1 MIGGVTVPFEYSNLP
16 TRPSGRA
23 VRALGAVFPGIRRVQ
38 AEAVPYAEQWRRA
51 NRAALDD
58 SGPVW
63 VAIGDSMSQ
72 GVGARAF
79 DRGFVGQLSE
89 RLQPQWPHRL
99 VNLSVFGARVQDAL
113 DQQLPALQTLISAGV
128 VPTVVTVVI
137 GSNDLVSAVH
147 RAGLVARFAVLLDHL
162 PPGAVV
168 SNLPNPRKEARAV
181 DALLRARAARGE
193 LLVADMRG
201 DGPRSWRGRLA
212 ADKFHPNDA
221 GYAAM
226 ADVLEGPVRERLA
239 RHTMG
244 R

>member
-1 MIGGVTVPFEYSNLP
+1 MVSIPFDYSNLP
-16 TRPSGRA
+16 TRPPGRA
-23 VRALGAVFPGIRRVQ
+23 VRVLGAVFPGVRRVQ
-38 AEAVPYAEQWRRA
+38 DDAVPYATRWREA
-51 NRAALDD
+51 NLAAIGR

-72 GVGARAF
+72 GVGASAY

-89 RLQPQWPHRL
+89 RLQDRWPHRL

-113 DQQLPALQTLISAGV
+113 DHQLPALRRLAAAGTA
-128 VPTVVTVVI
+128 PTVVTVVI
-137 GSNDLVSAVH
+137 GSNDLLSTLH
-147 RAGLVARFAVLLDHL
+147 RADLVERFTTLLDQL
-162 PPGAVV
+162 PVGAVV
-168 SNLPNPRKEARAV
+168 SNLPNPHREARAI
-181 DALLRARAARGE
+181 DALLRERAAGGE
-193 LLVADMRG
+193 VLLADLRG

-212 ADKFHPNDA
+212 ADRFHPNDA

-226 ADVLEGPVRERLA
+226 ADVLERPVRERLA